1 MVMVFLLVGRKL
13 KIRKIFLK
21 KEDISMN
28 WTELSLKKYNEI
40 KDLYLDS
47 DLSDEDRLILQI
59 NIIFGVDALKL
70 KTSELHKYINEMKF
84 LGEKVPKMKL
94 KKEYQLG
101 NNVYTLKKDLRDVR
115 VAQWLDFQNFLKDG
129 GGDTDNYANLLSVFF
144 FPKGEDEYGDG
155 YDIEQVR
162 QDINNHLSIAE
173 AMSISSFFLLYRKMS
188 LLLFLIYTKR
198 QILKTPLTKEKKK
211 EVKKEF
217 KKLIITTFRGD

>member
-1 MVMVFLLVGRKL
+1 
-13 KIRKIFLK
+13 
-21 KEDISMN
+21 MN
-28 WTELSLKKYNEI
+28 WTDISINQYNSI
-40 KDLYLDS
+40 KDLYLDVN
-47 DLSDEDRLILQI
+47 LSDEDRLILQI

-70 KTSELHKYINEMKF
+70 KTSELHKYVNEMKF
-84 LGEKVPKMKL
+84 LGEKVPKMKI
-94 KKEYQLG
+94 KKEYKLG
-101 NNVYTLKKDLRDVR
+101 DNVYTLKKELKDVT
-115 VAQWLDFQNFLKDG
+115 VAQWIDWQNFLKDG

-162 QDINNHLSIAE
+162 SDINNHLSIAE

-188 LLLFLIYTKR
+188 LLRFILYTKK

-217 KKLIITTFRGD
+217 RKLIIATFRGD